1 MNIHF
6 HDRIARTNAQK
17 SCAVML
23 RRMLAT
29 GHYWP
34 SSMAAFNA
42 RHAEK
47 GHGQ

>member
-6 HDRIARTNAQK
+6 HDRIVRTNAQK
-17 SCAVML
+17 SCAAML

-34 SSMAAFNA
+34 EPMAAFNA

-47 GHGQ
+47 GRGQ